1 MSKHKFQQ
9 AGGGKQMSDNI
20 LSAQVIAEITSKSV
34 SVADVSRASDV
45 CNAML
50 KTGFASSF
58 PESVQRGFIAVAAAY
73 RAGWC
78 DGIRTE
84 RARRRRGLEPVS

>member
-1 MSKHKFQQ
+1 MSKHKFQK
-9 AGGGKQMSDNI
+9 AGVGKQMSKHF

-34 SVADVSRASDV
+34 SVADVSRACNV
-45 CNAML
+45 YNAML

-78 DGIRTE
+78 DGIRAE
-84 RARRRRGLEPVS
+84 RARRKRDLEPVS

>member
-1 MSKHKFQQ
+1 
-9 AGGGKQMSDNI
+9 MSDHI

-45 CNAML
+45 CDAML
-50 KTGFASSF
+50 KTGFASS
-58 PESVQRGFIAVAAAY
+58 FIAVAAAY